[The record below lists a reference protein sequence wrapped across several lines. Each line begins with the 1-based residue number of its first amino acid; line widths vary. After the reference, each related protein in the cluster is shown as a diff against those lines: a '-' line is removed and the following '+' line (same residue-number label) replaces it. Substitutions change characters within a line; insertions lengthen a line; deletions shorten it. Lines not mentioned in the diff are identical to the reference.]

1 LIEYYIKTYDPRAH
15 LSVCSIVSML
25 GVEIIQD
32 SFGDPNDPDSDYYGK
47 FYVKSPAESFDLIFD
62 FPGVIL
68 EMPDKSTIR

>member
-1 LIEYYIKTYDPRAH
+1 
-15 LSVCSIVSML
+15 ML